1 MSIAKLKLKANNKSD
16 IYNIKFKNF
25 EGPFDLLFH
34 LIEKNKLNIYDIPI
48 GEITDKYMQHIIKMQ
63 ELNLDIASEFIVMA
77 STLLYIKSK
86 SLLPTKQNNED
97 DDMDINSK
105 DELILRLIEYKKY
118 KNMAV
123 KLKKMHEY
131 WNVAYYKKPEKIN
144 IVRHKEPISLSLE
157 KMILLYKELIERN
170 LKKQN
175 DNAKKMVRILRLEK
189 ITIRQKIKDIVKK
202 LIQVS
207 SFKFCELFSRSTKLE
222 VVTSFMAMLE
232 LIKANKVTIVQE
244 RLFSDIIVNK
254 NSSNED
260 LESYATREE
269 NDGV

>member
-1 MSIAKLKLKANNKSD
+1 MSITKLKLKANSEGD
-16 IYNIKFKNF
+16 IYTIKFKNF

-48 GEITDKYMQHIIKMQ
+48 GEITDRYMEHIMKMQ

-86 SLLPTKQNNED
+86 SLLPTKQNEENE
-97 DDMDINSK
+97 DMDINSK

-118 KNMAV
+118 KNMAD
-123 KLKKMHEY
+123 KLKKMQDY
-131 WNVAYYKKPEKIN
+131 WDKAYYKRAEKISFM
-144 IVRHKEPISLSLE
+144 RPKEVVSLPFD
-157 KMILLYKELIERN
+157 KMINIYMDLLERN
-170 LKKQN
+170 IKKQN
-175 DNAKKMVRILRLEK
+175 DNERKMVRILRLEK

-202 LIQVS
+202 LIEVS
-207 SFKFCELFSRSTKLE
+207 SFKFGELFNKRPKLE
-222 VVTSFMAMLE
+222 IVTSFMAMLE
-232 LIKANKVTIVQE
+232 LTKSHKVTVVQE
-244 RLFSDIIVNK
+244 KLFSEIIVNK